1 MDDWNVT
8 CEDCHMAR
16 ASKSAD
22 ALGPYQGDVRT
33 HLFWIDTTASPEFF
47 TDDGSLV
54 RLDVNGQA
62 ELTVDF
68 SCLSCHTTQTRAWAA
83 FYANNFHGVS
93 LEDPADQR
101 PRRTG
106 LRLGLFH

>member
-1 MDDWNVT
+1 
-8 CEDCHMAR
+8 MAR

-62 ELTVDF
+62 KLTVDF
-68 SCLSCHTTQTRAWAA
+68 SCLSCHTTETRAWAA
-83 FYANNFHGVS
+83 FYADDFHGAS
-93 LEDPADQR
+93 GTQEPEDPR

-106 LRLGLFH
+106 LRFGLFH